1 MIAPTNTIN
10 IEPQAGFRAI
20 LKDEVRFASGRNE
33 TGDRLNGSFDRL
45 MLQSGI
51 QTSPSVW
58 LMLSVLMGLTI
69 GGIAFVVT
77 EGLVLTTVG
86 FLIGLLIPI
95 GIAANRRSQRQK
107 AIMEQLPGM
116 AEELARAA
124 RAGRS
129 IEHSL
134 QMVAADTAA
143 PLGDELKLVVR
154 RCDMGLDP
162 GAAVQDL
169 SERTGVPSLTMFASA
184 IKVHQDTGG
193 DLIQVLER
201 FATAIRDRLHF
212 VNRLRAATIASRMG
226 AVLML
231 VFPPMIVVFYMY
243 RDPTYLQQL
252 LSSFWG
258 RFSLGGA
265 IALQVIGALA
275 VFRILKR
282 SARF

>member
-1 MIAPTNTIN
+1 
-10 IEPQAGFRAI
+10 
-20 LKDEVRFASGRNE
+20 
-33 TGDRLNGSFDRL
+33 
-45 MLQSGI
+45 
-51 QTSPSVW
+51 
-58 LMLSVLMGLTI
+58 
-69 GGIAFVVT
+69 
-77 EGLVLTTVG
+77 
-86 FLIGLLIPI
+86 
-95 GIAANRRSQRQK
+95 
-107 AIMEQLPGM
+107 
-116 AEELARAA
+116 
-124 RAGRS
+124 
-129 IEHSL
+129 
-134 QMVAADTAA
+134 
-143 PLGDELKLVVR
+143 
-154 RCDMGLDP
+154 
-162 GAAVQDL
+162 
-169 SERTGVPSLTMFASA
+169 MFASA